1 MKLPALSVLLVALFA
16 SFAAAQVPI
25 VQVYLD
31 SELLTIH
38 RDCPPFGT
46 PDTLYVAASN
56 FIQPILDIEYRV
68 ETYGNFALLGDFF
81 PNGSS
86 GLGTSGTGIRVAF
99 GGPIDASG
107 TVLVQS
113 IVGGWFCNDDCG
125 GGPLFITVQPHPE
138 SGKIQGTA
146 WPDLTKIE
154 ATGGV
159 NFLCGTVP
167 VEPSTWGRIKALYR

>member
-1 MKLPALSVLLVALFA
+1 MKLAALSVLLVALLA
-16 SFAAAQVPI
+16 SLAAAQVPI

-38 RDCPPFGT
+38 RDCPGHGI
-46 PDTLYVAASN
+46 PDTLYVAVSN
-56 FIQPILDIEYRV
+56 FTQPILDIEYRV

-81 PNGSS
+81 PNGFS

-113 IVGGWFCNDDCG
+113 VVGGWFCSCSEINF
-125 GGPLFITVQPHPE
+125 PYFVVQPHPE
-138 SGKIQGTA
+138 SGKVQATA

-167 VEPSTWGRIKALYR
+167 VESSTWGRIKALYR

>member
-1 MKLPALSVLLVALFA
+1 MKLPALSVLLVALLA
-16 SFAAAQVPI
+16 SVAAAQVPI

-56 FIQPILDIEYRV
+56 FFESIVDIEYRI
-68 ETYGNFALLGDFF
+68 EAYGNFALLVDMLPSGFSAEGHS
-81 PNGSS
+81 GS
-86 GLGTSGTGIRVAF
+86 GIRVAF

-113 IVGGWFCNDDCG
+113 VVGGWFCNDDCG

-159 NFLCGTVP
+159 NFLCGTTP
-167 VEPSTWGRIKALYR
+167 VEATTWGRIKALYR